1 MKAKRVFCIFLSLCM
16 ILGMFANLSP
26 VAHATEES
34 NCTHYVEHEPECSN
48 GADCVHEC
56 ELCAVQSLIDAL
68 PTIEEY
74 GIMDEAAKIAAQAE
88 ITVALDA
95 YSALSEEEKTQ
106 LDSERLLSLCEQAVN
121 TAEVQA
127 EEESEEEKPV

>member
-74 GIMDEAAKIAAQAE
+74 GIMDEAAKIAAQQKKQNVKEA
-88 ITVALDA
+88 VAK
-95 YSALSEEEKTQ
+95 YQ
-106 LDSERLLSLCEQAVN
+106 LDYYIPVIFA
-121 TAEVQA
+121 TA
-127 EEESEEEKPV
+127 SCL